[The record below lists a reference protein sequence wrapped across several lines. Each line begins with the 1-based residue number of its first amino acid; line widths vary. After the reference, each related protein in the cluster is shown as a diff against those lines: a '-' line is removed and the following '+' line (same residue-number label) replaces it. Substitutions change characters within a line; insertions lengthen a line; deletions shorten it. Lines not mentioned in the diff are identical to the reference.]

1 MTDNATEANQDMI
14 VGQPEILIDDES
26 FVERLKDCF
35 DTMVVYKDLN
45 QNNFISS
52 FKLPSFMRDFI
63 LKNFQDDDGVVDVE
77 GAASFI
83 KTFIPKKSDWKSIQ
97 NRIINNGET
106 VKLLAKVSVDIDI
119 ATGDISFALPDYGL
133 QKSQTTITKY
143 TWDECSDALLKS
155 EENWG
160 VIELE
165 YQYPYDSKT
174 KGKIKLADYKDF
186 CPYDV
191 DLEEFKDARTVFS
204 LDEWIDILLGAVD
217 YNAKGYGDKQQK
229 MAVLQRLLPFVEKR
243 LNLME
248 LAPAGT
254 GKSYLF
260 GQVSR
265 YGWLVSGKVSRAKL
279 IYDIG
284 RKQDGIVAL
293 RDFVALDEIRE
304 AGYMEDEEIQAA
316 LQAIM
321 ENGKYRA
328 GDNHE
333 VNVDAG
339 IIFLG
344 NIKSQAMDE
353 YSNMFAELPR
363 PFHQPQ
369 FLDRIH
375 GFIKGWDLPRMN
387 DDLKVC
393 GWALNSE
400 YFSSILHELR
410 DDPSYRAIVDAKIDM
425 PPKADTRD
433 TEAVKRI
440 CTAYLKLLFPN
451 VRQPSDI
458 SARDFNRYCL
468 RPAMD
473 MREIIRIQ
481 MGIADEKEAGKSVPS
496 FSVKDD

>member
-1 MTDNATEANQDMI
+1 M
-14 VGQPEILIDDES
+14 DDIRAYGDSSSNIESS

-35 DTMVVYKDLN
+35 DTMVVYKNLN

-63 LKNFQDDDGVVDVE
+63 LKNFQDDEGTVDVE
-77 GAASFI
+77 GAAEFI
-83 KTFIPKKSDWKSIQ
+83 RTFIPKKDEWKSIQ
-97 NRIINNGET
+97 NRIINNGEN
-106 VKLLAKVSVDIDI
+106 VKVLAKVSVDINI
-119 ATGDISFALPDYGL
+119 GTGEISFAMPDYGL
-133 QKSQTTITKY
+133 SSNNTTIPQEI
-143 TWDECSDALLKS
+143 WDECSEALLKS

-160 VIELE
+160 VIELG
-165 YQYPYDSKT
+165 YQYPLDKKS
-174 KGKIKLADYKDF
+174 KGKIKLLDYKDF
-186 CPYDV
+186 CPYEV
-191 DLEEFKDARTVFS
+191 DLEEFKDARATFS
-204 LDEWIDILLGAVD
+204 LDEWINIVLGAVD
-217 YNAKGYGDKQQK
+217 YNAEGYGSRAQK
-229 MAVLQRLLPFVEKR
+229 LAVLQRLLPFVEKR
-243 LNLME
+243 INLME

-279 IYDIG
+279 IYDLG

-304 AGYMEDEEIQAA
+304 AGYMQDEEIQAA

-344 NIKSQAMDE
+344 NIKSKAMDE
-353 YSNMFAELPR
+353 YSNMFVELPK
-363 PFHQPQ
+363 PFHQTQ

-400 YFSSILHELR
+400 YFSSIMHELR
-410 DDPSYRAIVDAKIDM
+410 DDPSYRAIVDVKIEM
-425 PPKADTRD
+425 PPKSDTRD
-433 TEAVKRI
+433 TEAIKRI
-440 CTAYLKLLFPN
+440 CTAYLKLLFPH
-451 VRQPSDI
+451 VRQPQDI

-468 RPAMD
+468 RPAME

-481 MGIADEKEAGKSVPS
+481 MGIIDEKEAGKSVPN
-496 FSVKDD
+496 FSVKDE

>member
-1 MTDNATEANQDMI
+1 M
-14 VGQPEILIDDES
+14 IDDYTTQLS
-26 FVERLKDCF
+26 DAPFVERLKDCF

-63 LKNFQDDDGVVDVE
+63 LKNFQDDDGTVDVE
-77 GAASFI
+77 GAADFI
-83 KTFIPKKSDWKSIQ
+83 RSYIPKKDEWKSIQ
-97 NRIINNGET
+97 NQIINNGEI
-106 VKLLAKVSVDIDI
+106 VKLLAKISIDI
-119 ATGDISFALPDYGL
+119 NIGTGDITFSLPDYGL
-133 QKSQTTITKY
+133 QNSNTTIPRDVWET
-143 TWDECSDALLKS
+143 CSDALLKS

-160 VIELE
+160 VVELG
-165 YQYPYDSKT
+165 YQFPLDKKD
-174 KGKIKLADYKDF
+174 KGKIKLLDYKDF
-186 CPYDV
+186 CPYEVDV
-191 DLEEFKDARTVFS
+191 EEYKDARSMFS

-217 YNAKGYGDKQQK
+217 YNAQGYGSKEQK

-243 LNLME
+243 INLME

-304 AGYMEDEEIQAA
+304 AGYMQDEEIQAA

-353 YSNMFAELPR
+353 YSNMFTELPR
-363 PFHQPQ
+363 PFHQAQ

-400 YFSSILHELR
+400 YFSSIMHELR
-410 DDPSYRAIVDAKIDM
+410 DDPSYRAIVDARIEM

-440 CTAYLKLLFPN
+440 CTAYLKLLFPH
-451 VRQPSDI
+451 VRQPGDI

-481 MGIADEKEAGKSVPS
+481 MGIADEKEAGKTVPN
-496 FSVKDD
+496 FSVKEA